1 MPNNSEIFDVFL
13 SHSHADAEIV
23 EHIAQRLE
31 DKAKI
36 KVWLDKW
43 ILVPGKSWQRD
54 IAKGLNM
61 TYCCAVF
68 LGGKTPSGWFRQ
80 EIERAL
86 DRQAV
91 DDSFRVVAVL
101 LPGADTDNVDRF
113 LGLRSWV
120 DFRDGLENDRE
131 FHRLKCAI
139 RGVAP
144 GRGPVEKVDADDSL
158 HAVKENLSKIKQL
171 LSARLI
177 EKEIALEYQRKL
189 LDGIIRIAN

>member
-1 MPNNSEIFDVFL
+1 MPNKSEIFDVFL

-23 EHIAQRLE
+23 EYTAKRLE
-31 DKAKI
+31 DEARI

-43 ILVPGKSWQRD
+43 VLVPGKSWQRD

-68 LGGKTPSGWFRQ
+68 LGEKTPGGWFRQ

-86 DRQAV
+86 DRQAQEE
-91 DDSFRVVAVL
+91 SFRVVAVL
-101 LPGADTDNVDRF
+101 LEGADTEDVDKF

-139 RGVAP
+139 KGIAP
-144 GRGPVEKVDADDSL
+144 GRGPVDEGEAEDAL
-158 HAVKENLSKIKQL
+158 HIVRRDLSKIKQL

-177 EKEIALEYQRKL
+177 SEEIAHEYQRKL
-189 LDGIIRIAN
+189 LDGIITAVN